1 MILTTSGR
9 QTWLLLLRR
18 KKVKE
23 REKLI
28 ALWPEENIRIEKARW
43 GRHHVIRGKLKVE
56 LGKEIDATAISLEE
70 AKAMIEAAKPVK
82 KPRKK
87 PSAKK

>member
-1 MILTTSGR
+1 MVALIEE
-9 QTWLLLLRR
+9 
-18 KKVKE
+18 KKIKE

-28 ALWPEENIRIEKARW
+28 ASWPEENIRIEKARW
-43 GRHHVIRGKLKVE
+43 GRHHILSGKLKVE

-70 AKAMIEAAKPVK
+70 AKSLLAAAKPAK
-82 KPRKK
+82 KTRKK